1 MAVQYQYAYAVIDPS
16 RGDICKAVLDTT
28 DEYPSDEYPN
38 HIDIGTYNGE
48 YLFKYYNRENG
59 KWYTDA
65 AKTNE
70 WTPA

>member
-1 MAVQYQYAYAVIDPS
+1 MAQQYQYAYAVIDPA
-16 RGDICKAVLDTT
+16 DNMCFEVLDTT

-38 HIDIGTYNGE
+38 HIPVPEADGN
-48 YLFKYYNRENG
+48 YLWKYYNRENG

-65 AKTNE
+65 AFTNE

>member
-1 MAVQYQYAYAVIDPS
+1 MAQQYQYIYAVIDPTL
-16 RGDICKAVLDTT
+16 GDMCVEIRDTT
-28 DEYPSDEYPN
+28 LESTDPN
-38 HIDIGTYNGE
+38 CILIPEENSG

-65 AKTNE
+65 AFTNE